1 MRINFNPLLKS
12 KFWRVIFCIIIV
24 LGCSSREVT
33 HEKSPNVIYI
43 LADDLGY
50 GDLSIYN
57 PQSRIKTPYLDQ
69 MARDGMRFTDMHST
83 SAVCTPTRYS
93 ILTGEYAW
101 RTPLKRGVLWS
112 YGPLMIS
119 ETKET
124 VPKLFKNNNYQTAVI
139 GKWHLGLD
147 WVLKNPFDSTQV
159 NRNKQG
165 LIIDYNQNQ
174 IDFSKPPKRGPFDVG
189 FDYSYIIPAS
199 LDIPP
204 YVYIENGQFTQ
215 AVNDYTQGSN
225 LNADY
230 DGPFWRPGPMAED
243 FDFYEVL
250 PTFISKAKAFITNA
264 NEQTSP
270 FFLYLPLAAPHT
282 PWVPKEEE
290 KGLSEAGMY
299 GDFVSMVD
307 RYVGELISHV
317 DELGL
322 KEETLIVFTSDNG
335 PYWKEKYIQSF
346 QHRAAGNLKGMKGD
360 IYEGGHRIPFIVQW
374 PGKVKAG
381 SESNNP
387 NTLAN
392 FYATMAEFF
401 GAPSPPPDSY
411 SVFKELTDESHIP
424 EIKPIIHHSSN
435 GHFALR
441 KGKWKFVE
449 KLGSGGFS
457 KPSSIQTPKGASQ
470 EQLYNLEGDLA
481 EQFDLSKKHPEEL
494 NQFKRML
501 DSIRSLR

>member
-1 MRINFNPLLKS
+1 MRIKTSFKSLCIGLFLFLLV
-12 KFWRVIFCIIIV
+12 F
-24 LGCSSREVT
+24 LGCTSKETTSET
-33 HEKSPNVIYI
+33 LPNVIYI

-50 GDLSIYN
+50 GDVSFYN
-57 PQSRIKTPYLDQ
+57 PKSKIRTPYLDQ
-69 MARDGMRFTDMHST
+69 MAREGMRFTDMHST

-112 YGPLMIS
+112 YGPLMIP
-119 ETKET
+119 ENKET
-124 VPKLFKNNNYQTAVI
+124 VPKLFKRNNYQTAVI

-147 WVLKNPFDSTQV
+147 WVLKTPYDSTLV
-159 NRNKQG
+159 NKNKQG
-165 LIIDYNQNQ
+165 LIIDYNEKQ
-174 IDFSKPPKRGPFDVG
+174 IDFSQPPTEGPFQVG

-204 YVYIENGQFTQ
+204 YVYIENGQFTY
-215 AVNDYTQGSN
+215 AVNGYTQGSN

-230 DGPFWRPGPMAED
+230 DGAFWRPGPLAEN
-243 FDFYEVL
+243 FDFYDVL
-250 PTFISKAKAFITNA
+250 PSFISKAKAYISKAKEQA
-264 NEQTSP
+264 NP

-282 PWVPKEEE
+282 PWVPTNDQ

-299 GDFVSMVD
+299 GDFVNMVD
-307 RYVGELISHV
+307 RYVGELLAHV
-317 DELGL
+317 DQLGL

-335 PYWKEKYIQSF
+335 PYWKEKYIKTF
-346 QHRAAGNLKGMKGD
+346 QHKASGNLRGMKGD
-360 IYEGGHRIPFIVQW
+360 IYEGGHRIPFIVRW

-381 SESNNP
+381 TESKNP

-401 GAPSPPPDSY
+401 GAPSSPRDSF
-411 SVFKELTDESHIP
+411 SIFKELTDEAHTP
-424 EIKPIIHHSSN
+424 LLKPIVHHSSN

-441 KGKWKFVE
+441 KGSWKYIE

-457 KPSSIQTPKGASQ
+457 KPASIKTLDGVSQ
-470 EQLYNLEGDLA
+470 ERLYNLEEDLV
-481 EQFDLSKKHPEEL
+481 EEVDLSTQHPAEL
-494 NQFKRML
+494 NRLKQML
-501 DSIRSLR
+501 DSVRSLR